1 MDSSINHKVFRFSV
15 LLYSLFLPFTPT
27 SAFSAGEKNQES
39 SIEKKRFLQRPAN
52 ENHADKERDNQATID
67 QEAGGIVQ
75 NIHKA
80 TAILS
85 SSPSQLTEQAKSYAL
100 GKINGA
106 ISTEAQKWLSG
117 FGTARINFSLDK
129 KGKLDNSSLDLL
141 LPFYDNKA
149 DWLFFSQLGYRHK
162 DSRHTLNLGLGGRY
176 FTPNWMYGLNTF
188 FDNDVTGKNK
198 RLGFGGEVWTDYAK
212 FSANTYWRLSKW
224 HQSPNERDYEERP
237 ANGYDINGEFF
248 LPAYP
253 NLGGKLSYEQY
264 FGDNVALFNRNT
276 KQKDPNL
283 ARIGLNYTPVP
294 LMTMGVD
301 YKLGS
306 SGHSETLF
314 LANLNYRFG
323 VPFGV
328 QISPGSVAFMRTLAG
343 SRHDLVER
351 NNDIV
356 LDYQKKPEFN
366 LSLPNVL
373 SGYSAQHVTVT
384 PTITAEK
391 LLRKIIWQPNEA
403 FSKRGGA
410 FTPRDKSVELNLP
423 KYVVNGINN
432 FTLSAMAE
440 VEGSNK
446 LNTTQMNVVIDPFAI
461 KDQSIKPSGKGPVI
475 ANGKPAYDLTA
486 TVTYG
491 DKSNPPIKNTAI
503 PNIKWS
509 IDPPDQ
515 HATLNWDPS
524 GMTNDAGQLAAT
536 LSSTQPIDPKTK
548 VYLEMDNQPK
558 LEIKG
563 DKPFGFTNLSDAI
576 HADDFVLDNKP
587 PFEATDQKPVIVTA
601 TVFDTDG
608 NPINKKMEMD
618 LQWKT
623 EPANLPGLTI
633 KPAPGYENSTDKDG
647 KIKAIVTSTQAV
659 KEVKAGVLVNNKHQ
673 NFSKPFNFV
682 VPENLKFLF
691 DVITQ
696 SSTGGNAVKANGQD
710 RYTFKVRVLDEASK
724 SPLKNQSLRG
734 IKWTLN
740 TITSNLDDVT
750 DKVNLEV
757 PENPIT
763 DSEGYLT
770 LYMTSKIAIQGI
782 FFRLYTGLS
791 TDTATN
797 SRQSSPVAFDAVA
810 EPVGILLGIQ
820 GSSNKMKYFSQQ
832 ERPYNVHDN
841 VVVKLTKN
849 GTDDLFADSALTN
862 RPTLESSNDNVVK
875 VNTSDG
881 TITFNK
887 DHFSDKGVW
896 PVTVKLTVYEP
907 QWAITSVYS
916 YTFNPQRYLFIR
928 SDHPTVKLNLGND
941 FCALGPPKAT
951 NDTQKTPTVYDI
963 GARPETTIQTS
974 FSLEYDKETFPDFG
988 FDKLNGKYWKL
999 DDNRSDIEL
1008 PSYYAYDYQNRVF
1021 MNGSNQIS
1029 GNTQVIMMCQISSVY

>member
-1 MDSSINHKVFRFSV
+1 
-15 LLYSLFLPFTPT
+15 
-27 SAFSAGEKNQES
+27 
-39 SIEKKRFLQRPAN
+39 
-52 ENHADKERDNQATID
+52 
-67 QEAGGIVQ
+67 IVQ
-75 NIHKA
+75 KIHQA

-100 GKINGA
+100 GKVNGA

-176 FTPNWMYGLNTF
+176 FTPHWMYGLNTF

-224 HQSPNERDYEERP
+224 HQSPNEWDYEERP

-328 QISPGSVAFMRTLAG
+328 QISPGSVASMRTLAG

-384 PTITAEK
+384 PKITAEK
-391 LLRKIIWQPNEA
+391 LLRKIIWKPNEE

-410 FTPRDKSVELNLP
+410 FTSRGKSVELDLP
-423 KYVVNGINN
+423 KYVVNGTNN
-432 FTLSAMAE
+432 FTLSAIAE

-491 DKSNPPIKNTAI
+491 DKSNPPIKNQAI

-515 HATLNWDPS
+515 HATLNW
-524 GMTNDAGQLAAT
+524 
-536 LSSTQPIDPKTK
+536 
-548 VYLEMDNQPK
+548 
-558 LEIKG
+558 
-563 DKPFGFTNLSDAI
+563 
-576 HADDFVLDNKP
+576 
-587 PFEATDQKPVIVTA
+587 
-601 TVFDTDG
+601 
-608 NPINKKMEMD
+608 
-618 LQWKT
+618 
-623 EPANLPGLTI
+623 
-633 KPAPGYENSTDKDG
+633 
-647 KIKAIVTSTQAV
+647 
-659 KEVKAGVLVNNKHQ
+659 
-673 NFSKPFNFV
+673 
-682 VPENLKFLF
+682 
-691 DVITQ
+691 
-696 SSTGGNAVKANGQD
+696 
-710 RYTFKVRVLDEASK
+710 
-724 SPLKNQSLRG
+724 
-734 IKWTLN
+734 
-740 TITSNLDDVT
+740 
-750 DKVNLEV
+750 
-757 PENPIT
+757 
-763 DSEGYLT
+763 
-770 LYMTSKIAIQGI
+770 
-782 FFRLYTGLS
+782 
-791 TDTATN
+791 
-797 SRQSSPVAFDAVA
+797 
-810 EPVGILLGIQ
+810 
-820 GSSNKMKYFSQQ
+820 
-832 ERPYNVHDN
+832 
-841 VVVKLTKN
+841 
-849 GTDDLFADSALTN
+849 
-862 RPTLESSNDNVVK
+862 
-875 VNTSDG
+875 
-881 TITFNK
+881 
-887 DHFSDKGVW
+887 
-896 PVTVKLTVYEP
+896 
-907 QWAITSVYS
+907 
-916 YTFNPQRYLFIR
+916 
-928 SDHPTVKLNLGND
+928 
-941 FCALGPPKAT
+941 
-951 NDTQKTPTVYDI
+951 
-963 GARPETTIQTS
+963 
-974 FSLEYDKETFPDFG
+974 
-988 FDKLNGKYWKL
+988 
-999 DDNRSDIEL
+999 
-1008 PSYYAYDYQNRVF
+1008 
-1021 MNGSNQIS
+1021 
-1029 GNTQVIMMCQISSVY
+1029 